1 MRLHEIILEIKELK
15 QLPTH
20 KSTMDIFRL
29 LDNNR
34 KLFLERMEAGN
45 FDYALRAFEE
55 LSNKSPK
62 EYNTPGYIRD
72 YEQAHASLS
81 FYLDRII

>member
-15 QLPTH
+15 QVPTH
-20 KSTMDIFRL
+20 KATMDIFRL

-34 KLFLERMEAGN
+34 KLFLEHMEAANYN
-45 FDYALRAFEE
+45 FALRAFEE

-62 EYNTPGYIRD
+62 EYNTPGYTREF
-72 YEQAHASLS
+72 EQAHASLS